1 MHLFSTLKPRLQTPA
16 IWALCVA
23 MGTLLASVG
32 STPVNAAT
40 DEPQSAKKKVKSAAT
55 STASRPST
63 PNVQNRSAKARAKLS
78 EPLDLNSLRMA
89 RLPVADSTQL
99 LAAAQVFYGDY
110 GCDGDRT
117 LHVAEST
124 QHAGYIDVSTS
135 SGQWTMKPVQSAS
148 GALRLEDVRQVTLL
162 VQISTKSMLLD
173 TESGRRL
180 LDNCVSAPQRLSR
193 QDDGPTLGLAR

>member
-1 MHLFSTLKPRLQTPA
+1 MPCSPLRLARPIPLRRLIITCFSLGFLMSAIGVATAAQPTPRKKNAQATSNR
-16 IWALCVA
+16 IVA
-23 MGTLLASVG
+23 Q
-32 STPVNAAT
+32 AT
-40 DEPQSAKKKVKSAAT
+40 RASAAGSAARRT
-55 STASRPST
+55 PSM
-63 PNVQNRSAKARAKLS
+63 A
-78 EPLDLNSLRMA
+78 PLDLSELRMA
-89 RLPVADSTQL
+89 RLPTAGPEQL
-99 LAAAQVFYGDY
+99 LAASLVFYGDH
-110 GCDGDRT
+110 GCDGDRS
-117 LHVAEST
+117 LHVAESS

-135 SGQWTMKPVQSAS
+135 TGQWTMKPVQSAS